1 MEILQF
7 IDFATTENIGLAIS
21 LWMPSG
27 FNYRESVRK
36 VVLQERWEVVMF
48 ARMMEVLFI

>member
-36 VVLQERWEVVMF
+36 VVRWEVVMF
-48 ARMMEVLFI
+48 VRMMEVLFI